1 MPHEVTSIANQ
12 FIQRGLRAKQ
22 RLTPMQVIKLTYIA
36 NGWMLGIHGESLVQ
50 DRVYAWRYGPVYLS
64 LYFAL
69 RQYGRGDV
77 TDLIPQEDPDQPYST
92 EEINIIDEVW
102 RVYGSM
108 GGLRLSNLTHAAGT
122 PWNVTY
128 HREGEN
134 APIPD
139 DLIKTHYE
147 EKWRNL

>member
-12 FIQRGLRAKQ
+12 FIKRGLRAKQ
-22 RLTPMQVIKLTYIA
+22 GVTPMQVIKLTYIA
-36 NGWMLGIHGESLVQ
+36 NGWMLGVHGESLVLDQ
-50 DRVYAWRYGPVYLS
+50 VYAWRYGPVYLS

-69 RQYGRGDV
+69 RQYGRGIV
-77 TDLIPQEDPDQPYST
+77 TDVIPQEDPDDAYSA
-92 EEINIIDEVW
+92 EENNIIDEVW
-102 RVYGSM
+102 RVYGPM

-122 PWNVTY
+122 PWNVIY
-128 HREGEN
+128 HRDGEN
-134 APIPD
+134 APIPN